1 MRLTVWHTRQSFD
14 PDQGMTPRS
23 ISHLIAYAAFL
34 IAVGVGI
41 TRPENHLASSIS
53 LRKVS
58 APPVLAD
65 RILVNEKMINFF
77 SVFTNEPEDSADTH
91 VIPDTKQAGYVFP
104 IEQVKRYRD
113 NNGLIRLEG
122 TIYLRGDASATAIP
136 LLNQFFSNAGG
147 KSRLGSQYLVRI
159 RFAAAGAGTS
169 NPVEV
174 TWLTAPELAEYDK
187 GNQKLVIG
195 FTKLG
200 SDRLKINPIYAD
212 ARSMA
217 TAFADWPIN
226 RKQLRETVRH
236 TRGVF
241 AHEMI
246 HAMGLSHMRNNTRS
260 MASYAYGR
268 YVNGNDARAICLLAS
283 EADELLCPE

>member
-1 MRLTVWHTRQSFD
+1 
-14 PDQGMTPRS
+14 MTHRS
-23 ISHLIAYAAFL
+23 IAHLKAYAAIL

-41 TRPENHLASSIS
+41 AWPENHQASPIS
-53 LRKVS
+53 LRKLS
-58 APPVLAD
+58 AHPVLAD

-77 SVFTNEPEDSADTH
+77 SVFTNEPDDSADTH

-104 IEQVKRYRD
+104 IKQIKRYRD
-113 NNGLIRLEG
+113 PDGLIRLEG
-122 TIYLRGDASATAIP
+122 IIYLRGNASATAIP
-136 LLNQFFSNAGG
+136 LLNHFFSNAGG
-147 KSRLGSQYLVRI
+147 KSRLGTQYLLRI
-159 RFAAAGAGTS
+159 RFAAADAQTS
-169 NPVEV
+169 NSVEV

-200 SDRLKINPIYAD
+200 SDRLKINPVYAD

-217 TAFADWPIN
+217 SAFAGWPIT
-226 RKQLRETVRH
+226 RKQLREAVRH

-268 YVNGNDARAICLLAS
+268 SVNGNDARAICLLAS